1 MFVKSTQKKN
11 ILNVNNTTFAT
22 LLNFNSN
29 SNNFTFEINFTVPI
43 VELFNFNA
51 LARCLDLMETM
62 IFYFDRADEL
72 I

>member
-11 ILNVNNTTFAT
+11 ILNVKNTTFAT

-43 VELFNFNA
+43 IELFNFNA
-51 LARCLDLMETM
+51 FTVNVNVYSKLRRNS
-62 IFYFDRADEL
+62 IW
-72 I
+72 